1 MSAARPRQGSG
12 RGRNVTPRSR
22 SARHL
27 LGASLMILVGA
38 FLPWIHTGVG
48 NILGFE
54 GPGLVTMYAAFL
66 GIAGAIVRSPRVVS
80 VHAALVAVPALVLP
94 VWQVARFVTRVGF
107 EGWMPGAGAVLTFG
121 GGVIA
126 AVAAVRLWQ
135 EGTRARG

>member
-1 MSAARPRQGSG
+1 MATMTAARPRAV
-12 RGRNVTPRSR
+12 RARSR
-22 SARHL
+22 SSRHL

-38 FLPWIHTGVG
+38 FLPWIHTAAG
-48 NILGFE
+48 NILGIH

-94 VWQVARFVTRVGF
+94 VWQVARFVSRVGF
-107 EGWMPGAGAVLTFG
+107 EGWMPGAGVVLTFG
-121 GGVIA
+121 GGVLA

-135 EGTRARG
+135 ESTRARS